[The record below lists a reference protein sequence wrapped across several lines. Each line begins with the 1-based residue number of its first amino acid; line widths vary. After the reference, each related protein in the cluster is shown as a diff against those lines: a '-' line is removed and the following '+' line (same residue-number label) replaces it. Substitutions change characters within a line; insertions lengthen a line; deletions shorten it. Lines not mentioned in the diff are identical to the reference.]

1 MNLYG
6 FILGTNHSL
15 CKVEICTVLKTKNI
29 NFEIVE
35 ASEEIL
41 IIKTKEEL
49 NLDINDFGSTA
60 KLVRFY
66 DKLDD
71 IVVEQAVNTKSVT
84 FGISVVNGGGKF
96 KQLNELYYS
105 SNAIGRE
112 VMTAFREYGIKSGFL
127 PIKERALSTVSVNE
141 NLLKEKG
148 FELILVSTKNKTY
161 YGKTLS
167 VQDYESYSKRDFG
180 RPERDDKSGMVP
192 PKIAKMMINL
202 AAQNK
207 EAKLLDPFC
216 GSGTFLQEEILLGYE
231 NIEGSDLDIKAVER
245 TKKNLSWLFPDKKI
259 SVSSVDV
266 LKLSARFKE
275 IDAIV
280 TEPFLGSE
288 RLHIMSRDQVFR
300 ERQKLEIFYT
310 DFFAEFKKVLKE
322 TGKIVIIFPVIR
334 YKNEFLYLDII
345 DKIQKMGFELKN
357 YCDFDEQLGLNL
369 TNRKTI
375 VYYRPKQT
383 VSREILIFEPS
394 KP

>member
-29 NFEIVE
+29 DFEIVE

-49 NLDINDFGSTA
+49 DLNINDFGSTA
-60 KLVRFY
+60 KLVKFY

-71 IVVEQAVNTKSVT
+71 IVIEQANNIKSVT
-84 FGISVVNGGGKF
+84 FGISIINGGGKF

-105 SNAIGRE
+105 SNSIGRE
-112 VMTAFREYGIKSGFL
+112 VMNLFREYGIKSGFL
-127 PIKERALSTVSVNE
+127 PIKERSLSTVSVNE

-148 FELILVSTKNKTY
+148 FELILVSAKNKTY

-167 VQDYESYSKRDFG
+167 VQDYEGYSKRDFG

-202 AAQNK
+202 ARQEK
-207 EAKLLDPFC
+207 TAKLLDPFC
-216 GSGTFLQEEILLGYE
+216 GSGTFLQEEILLGYK
-231 NIEGSDLDIKAVER
+231 NVEGSDLDIKAVER
-245 TKKNLSWLFPDKKI
+245 TKKNLGWIFPDKNI
-259 SVSSVDV
+259 SVSSIDV
-266 LKLSARFKE
+266 LKLSSRFKQV
-275 IDAIV
+275 DAII

-288 RLHIMSRDQVFR
+288 RLHVMSRDQVFR
-300 ERQKLEIFYT
+300 ERQKLELFYT
-310 DFFAEFKKVLKE
+310 DFFAELKKVLKE
-322 TGKIVIIFPVIR
+322 NGIIVIIFPVIR
-334 YKNEFLYLDII
+334 YKNEFLYLDIL
-345 DKIQKMGFELKN
+345 DKIEKLGLIKQN
-357 YCDFDEQLGLNL
+357 YCEKDRELGLNL
-369 TNRKTI
+369 SDRKTI

-383 VSREILIFEPS
+383 VSREIIIFSNVAP
-394 KP
+394 

>member
-29 NFEIVE
+29 DFEIVG

-41 IIKTKEEL
+41 IIKTKKEL
-49 NLDINDFGSTA
+49 DLNINDFGSTA
-60 KLVRFY
+60 KLVKFY
-66 DKLDD
+66 NKLED
-71 IVVEQAVNTKSVT
+71 IVAEQAINIKSVT

-112 VMTAFREYGIKSGFL
+112 VMTNFREYGIKSGFL

-141 NLLKEKG
+141 NLLKEEG
-148 FELILVSTKNKTY
+148 FELILVSTIDKVL

-167 VQDYESYSKRDFG
+167 VQDYEGYSKRDFG

-192 PKIAKMMINL
+192 PKIAKMMVNL
-202 AAQNK
+202 AIK
-207 EAKLLDPFC
+207 EKGDKLLDPFC

-231 NIEGSDLDIKAVER
+231 NVEGSDLDIKAVER
-245 TKKNLSWLFPDKKI
+245 TKKNLSWIFPDKNI

-275 IDAIV
+275 IDAII

-288 RLHIMSRDQVFR
+288 RLRIMSRDQVFR

-310 DFFAEFKKVLKE
+310 EFFAEFKKVLKE
-322 TGKIVIIFPVIR
+322 TGRIVIIFPVIR

-345 DKIQKMGFELKN
+345 NSIQKMGFKLQN
-357 YCDFDEQLGLNL
+357 YCDFDNELGLNL
-369 TNRKTI
+369 TNRRTI
-375 VYYRPKQT
+375 VYFRPGQT
-383 VSREILIFEPS
+383 VSREILIFEHA

>member
-1 MNLYG
+1 
-6 FILGTNHSL
+6 
-15 CKVEICTVLKTKNI
+15 VLKTKNI
-29 NFEIVE
+29 DFEILE

-49 NLDINDFGSTA
+49 NLNINDFGSTA
-60 KLVRFY
+60 KLVKFY
-66 DKLDD
+66 DKLED
-71 IVVEQAVNTKSVT
+71 IVVEQAVNTKSIT

-112 VMTAFREYGIKSGFL
+112 VMANFREYGIKSGFL

-141 NLLKEKG
+141 NLIKEDG
-148 FELILVSTKNKTY
+148 FELILVSAKNKTY

-167 VQDYESYSKRDFG
+167 VQDYEGYSKRDFG
-180 RPERDDKSGMVP
+180 RPERDDKSGMIP

-202 AAQNK
+202 ARQEK
-207 EAKLLDPFC
+207 TAKLLDPFC

-245 TKKNLSWLFPDKKI
+245 TKKNLSWIFPDKKI

-275 IDAIV
+275 IDAII

-300 ERQKLEIFYT
+300 ERQKLELFYT
-310 DFFAEFKKVLKE
+310 DFFVEFKKVLRE
-322 TGKIVIIFPVIR
+322 NGRIVIIFPVIR
-334 YKNEFLYLDII
+334 YKNEFLYLDIV
-345 DKIQKMGFELKN
+345 DKIQKMGFKMQN
-357 YCDFDEQLGLNL
+357 YSDFDNELGLNL

-383 VSREILIFEPS
+383 VSREILIFEPLR
-394 KP
+394 P